1 MIDINKLTEAL
12 KSALDI
18 EDTAIDSIEE
28 FIIFIMDWKD
38 FIEMNQVVDYKNFHD
53 KYRDISLNKSKIT
66 IYPYP
71 TQEMHDNTINIYL
84 QMSPRH
90 NYGTHII
97 FPEIREIKLDLCGR
111 EFNLLNISL
120 IYGYTYPISFSV
132 GLPNLSILQS
142 LYKFIY
148 SIAAGR
154 EFSKNLF
161 NYGFERYKGSNFLF
175 SLHENTTKQSFTRN
189 FMDFLPVY
197 SEYQQD
203 IHNNFEEEIEKYIS
217 SEDLIRRKNAHDK
230 RLREIFN
237 KDDYIISS
245 MEKYGNRGIYKKI
258 ND

>member
-18 EDTAIDSIEE
+18 EDTSIDSVEE
-28 FIIFIMDWKD
+28 FMKFIMNWKD
-38 FIEMNQVVDYKNFHD
+38 VIEMDQVVDYKNFQNRH
-53 KYRDISLNKSKIT
+53 RNIMPNKSKIT
-66 IYPYP
+66 IHPFP
-71 TQEMHDNTINIYL
+71 TQEIKDNTFNLNL
-84 QMSPRH
+84 QMSRRLSS
-90 NYGTHII
+90 GTHIN
-97 FPEIREIKLDLCGR
+97 FPETREISIDLCGR
-111 EFNLLNISL
+111 EFNLLNVSL

-189 FMDFLPVY
+189 FMDFQSIY
-197 SEYQQD
+197 CEQQQD
-203 IHNNFEEEIEKYIS
+203 IHNNFEDEIENFIS
-217 SEDLIRRKNAHDK
+217 IEDLIQRKNAH
-230 RLREIFN
+230 N
-237 KDDYIISS
+237 KILKEVYLIDDYIIAS
-245 MEKYGNRGIYKKI
+245 MEKYGNKGIYKKI
-258 ND
+258 NN